1 MYHYITH
8 LLNPNV
14 LNHNVLN
21 NILIKIVLL
30 FLIDL
35 LFKYTLVTTNK
46 LSIMDSSYTTD
57 SNIQLNNNSESS
69 ATGYDSDLPTDFES
83 NYGSDY
89 DEELAMINAKPKL
102 SSRISNINLDNI
114 KPLTTI
120 TKNTPNTHTKTK
132 TTSTPTNN
140 TKTKI
145 VKRKRKTTTNNNTG
159 VNDTNNT
166 NVNDTNNTNINVTT
180 NTGAVASVN
189 NNDDIANDIANDIT
203 KDIESTASNAIINF
217 ELKAGLF
224 TKEELELD
232 PNKMVF
238 IKYCKIK
245 NDDLIKYYI
254 KKHMP
259 NMYKC
264 SQKTCPIAK
273 TNMWKRKLT
282 YLILNRKNN
291 INQDC
296 RINNIELICPNC
308 YCQEYGSQPFEKL
321 KHAIGKRC
329 LKCNYPIKTEFA
341 ATQNYC
347 YVCNKT
353 IKNISMNYNVSTS
366 VNNKH
371 VQYLNK
377 IDNEFEEFMKTNAPC
392 NPDYDLLNDRNS
404 ILIPSTDSETDIFT
418 ELGFD
423 KATYMKALE
432 TRKHMQKLQQ
442 SYTNTNN
449 TNNTTTTNKTTSSI
463 LPASIKYKKVNQMK
477 SSRTLA
483 PKSTPSTNNLLNDEL
498 NNIELNTDLDN
509 TTLDDELNNI

>member
-1 MYHYITH
+1 
-8 LLNPNV
+8 
-14 LNHNVLN
+14 
-21 NILIKIVLL
+21 
-30 FLIDL
+30 
-35 LFKYTLVTTNK
+35 
-46 LSIMDSSYTTD
+46 MDSSYTTD
-57 SNIQLNNNSESS
+57 SNIQLNNNTESTAS
-69 ATGYDSDLPTDFES
+69 GYDSDLPTDFES

-89 DEELAMINAKPKL
+89 DEELAMINSKPKL
-102 SSRISNINLDNI
+102 SSSISNININLDNI
-114 KPLTTI
+114 KPSI
-120 TKNTPNTHTKTK
+120 TTK
-132 TTSTPTNN
+132 TTTNT

-145 VKRKRKTTTNNNTG
+145 VKRKRKTTINNSNSNTINSTD
-159 VNDTNNT
+159 VNDTTNTDDVASLNN
-166 NVNDTNNTNINVTT
+166 NDTN
-180 NTGAVASVN
+180 
-189 NNDDIANDIANDIT
+189 DINDIANAIT
-203 KDIESTASNAIINF
+203 KDTDSTDSNSIINF

-245 NDDLIKYYI
+245 NDNLIKYYI

-259 NMYKC
+259 NRYKC
-264 SQKTCPIAK
+264 SQKSCPTAK
-273 TNMWKRKLT
+273 TNMWKRKLI

-341 ATQNYC
+341 STQNYC
-347 YVCNKT
+347 YVCNKS
-353 IKNISMNYNVSTS
+353 IKNISMNYNVGTS

-371 VQYLNK
+371 IQYLNK
-377 IDNEFEEFMKTNAPC
+377 IDNEFEEFMKTNASC

-404 ILIPSTDSETDIFT
+404 ILIHSNASDTDIFT

-423 KATYMKALE
+423 KTTYMKALD
-432 TRKHMQKLQQ
+432 TRKQMHKLQQ

-449 TNNTTTTNKTTSSI
+449 TNNNTTTTNNTTPSI

-477 SSRTLA
+477 ASRTLA
-483 PKSTPSTNNLLNDEL
+483 SNSTTTNNNLLNDEL
-498 NNIELNTDLDN
+498 NNIELNTNLDN
-509 TTLDDELNNI
+509 TNLDDELDNI